1 MITNENTQKVILIT
15 GASSGIGEATA
26 RLLTQK
32 GLRVVLGAR
41 RIDRLEAIAAE
52 IRDKGGIAE
61 YRALDVTSLEEMQA
75 FVEFAKDKFGRIDV
89 VVNNAGLMPLSKLE
103 ALKIDEWNRM
113 IDVNIRGVLHGIAAA
128 LPLFKQQQSGQFVNL
143 SSIGGHNVYP
153 TAAVYCAT
161 KFAVWAISEGLRQE
175 STDIRVTIISPGV
188 TQTELAST
196 TTDAEAAQW
205 LEEFRGAII
214 PADAIARAIAF
225 AIEQPAD
232 VDVNEIVVRPVAQLS

>member
-1 MITNENTQKVILIT
+1 MTTHENTQKVVLVT

-26 RLLTQK
+26 RLLAHK

-41 RIDRLEAIAAE
+41 RTDRLEAIASE
-52 IRDKGGIAE
+52 IREKGGVAE
-61 YRALDVTSLEEMQA
+61 YRALDVTNLEDMQA
-75 FVEFAKDKFGRIDV
+75 IVEFAENKFGHLDV
-89 VVNNAGLMPLSKLE
+89 VVNNAGIMPLAKLE

-128 LPLFKQQQSGQFVNL
+128 LPIFKQQQSGQFVNI
-143 SSIGGHNVYP
+143 SSIGGHSVYP

-188 TQTELAST
+188 TQSELPST

-205 LEEFRGAII
+205 LEEFRGAVI
-214 PADAIARAIAF
+214 PPDAIARAIAF

-232 VDVNEIVVRPVAQLS
+232 VDVNEIIVRPLGQPS

>member
-1 MITNENTQKVILIT
+1 MTTHKDSQKVVLIT

-26 RLLTQK
+26 RLLAQQ

-41 RIDRLEAIAAE
+41 RTDRLEAIVSE
-52 IRDKGGIAE
+52 IRDAGGIAA
-61 YRALDVTSLEEMQA
+61 YHSLDVTNLDEMQA
-75 FVEFAKDKFGRIDV
+75 FVEFAKAEFGRVDV
-89 VVNNAGLMPLSKLE
+89 VVNNAGLMPLAKLE

-128 LPLFKQQQSGQFVNL
+128 LPLFKQQQSGQFVNI

-175 STDIRVTIISPGV
+175 STDIRVTVISPGV
-188 TQTELAST
+188 TQSELGNT

-205 LEEFRGAII
+205 LAEFRGAII

-225 AIEQPAD
+225 AIEQPEE
-232 VDVNEIVVRPVAQLS
+232 VDVNEIVVRPIAQSS